1 MVINSLVPNSLWVGL
16 LCLFLT
22 QNSYA
27 ENSIHLISV
36 NGIAESSVEANLAL
50 IQLSLWGKAPV
61 AKTAQE
67 LQAKQYEALKSL
79 VEKFKIKK
87 DDFKTVN
94 YSFSPEYIYDQKTQN
109 NKIVG
114 YSANHHINIILKNVS
129 EVGKFLDSLT
139 QQTTAVSSATGGKE
153 SFTSSGALIQS
164 ISWDSD
170 KKAEVEKESLAT
182 AVQAARTK
190 AEALAKAAGV
200 KIKAVHRIQYQVG
213 SASPPVMMGLM
224 SARMKNMAADSAPTE
239 LSAAGVKVQVEVQ
252 MDFEI

>member
-1 MVINSLVPNSLWVGL
+1 MAQSLLIGL
-16 LCLFLT
+16 LCLFLS
-22 QNSYA
+22 QNSYS
-27 ENSIHLISV
+27 ENAIHIISV

-50 IQLSLWGKAPV
+50 VQLNLWGKAPV

-94 YSFSPEYIYDQKTQN
+94 YSFSPEYVYDQKTQN

-114 YSANHHINIILKNVS
+114 YSATHQINIILRNMT
-129 EVGKFLDSLT
+129 EVGKFLDALT
-139 QQTTAVSSATGGKE
+139 QQTTTVSNTVGGKDAM
-153 SFTSSGALIQS
+153 TSSGALIQS

-170 KKAEVEKESLAT
+170 KKAGAEKELLAT
-182 AVQAARTK
+182 AVQTARAK
-190 AEALAKAAGV
+190 AETLAKAAGV
-200 KIKAVHRIQYQVG
+200 KIKAVHRIQHHVV
-213 SASPPVMMGLM
+213 SSSSPQPMMGLM
-224 SARMKNMAADSAPTE
+224 TARLKIAADSAPTE
-239 LSAAGVKVQVEVQ
+239 VSAGGVKVQVEVQ